1 MDSAG
6 VYQQIRQQGIIA
18 IVRGID
24 IAKIV
29 DVAGA
34 LLTGGIGIMEITCN
48 TDLAM
53 EMIKELSSRME
64 GQMLIGAGTVINKKL
79 CEQAVSAGAKY
90 MIAPDVNPDV
100 IEYCVERDI
109 AVLPGAAT
117 ATEILTAAR
126 HGASMVKIFPAA
138 AIGVEYI
145 KMLRGPI
152 DNIDFV
158 AVGGVRLNSIKDFL
172 AAGCVGIG
180 IGDSVMRKDF
190 VNSCSWQAISDL
202 AQQYVSEIQKYKT
215 LH

>member
-6 VYQQIRQQGIIA
+6 VYQQIRQNGVIA
-18 IVRGID
+18 IVRGIE
-24 IAKIV
+24 ITKIV
-29 DVAGA
+29 DVARA
-34 LLTGGIGIMEITCN
+34 LLAGGIRIMEVTCN
-48 TDLAM
+48 TDFAM
-53 EMIKELSSRME
+53 EMINKLSSRME

-79 CEQAVSAGAKY
+79 CEQVVSAGAKY
-90 MIAPDVNPDV
+90 MIAPDVNPEV

-126 HGASMVKIFPAA
+126 YGARMVKIFPAA

-158 AVGGVRLNSIKDFL
+158 AVGGVRLNTIRDFL
-172 AAGCVGIG
+172 SVGCVGIG

-190 VNSCSWQAISDL
+190 VHTGKWQEISDL
-202 AQQYVSEIQKYKT
+202 AKQYAGEVQKHKI
-215 LH
+215 